1 MRFACVAAAA
11 ALAGCTTAT
20 VHQPRYAAQSP
31 AGWGPKAELIGTD
44 GRSIGIVQTR
54 YGPRAWGLGLESP
67 WDRQPEGVFPPGSL
81 ALHIHEVGR
90 CDPPDFASAGAHWN
104 PTGKQHGH
112 DNPAGWH
119 LGDLGNYEVLDGG
132 LSFSTSSPDSRLVA
146 EAPGDAPVVLDAD
159 GAAVILH
166 AGPDDEK
173 TDPSG
178 NSGARIACA
187 VIPPPK

>member
-1 MRFACVAAAA
+1 MRSACVIAAA
-11 ALAGCTTAT
+11 ALASCTTAS
-20 VHQPRYAAQSP
+20 QPRFMAGTS
-31 AGWGPKAELIGTD
+31 GWGPMAELVGTD

-54 YGPRAWGLGLESP
+54 YGPRAWGLGLDSP
-67 WDRQPEGVFPPGSL
+67 WNRQPQGVLPPGTH

-90 CDPPDFASAGAHWN
+90 CDPPDFASAGGHWN

-119 LGDLGNYEVLDGG
+119 LGDLGNYEVEPGG
-132 LSFSTSSPDSRLVA
+132 LISISTSSSDSRLVA
-146 EAPGDAPVVLDAD
+146 AAPGNAPVVLDAD

-166 AGPDDEK
+166 AAADDEK

-187 VIPPPK
+187 VLPPPK